1 MQGTSQVHDER
12 VHGGSPDEASACLR
26 GLVCLVRLVCLVGL
40 LRETKAGVYE
50 SLSRGILKMRQV
62 FLMGY
67 LLTLHDV
74 FICGYLISVIYSFWN
89 AYYLGE
95 SILDFY
101 GY

>member
-1 MQGTSQVHDER
+1 M
-12 VHGGSPDEASACLR
+12 
-26 GLVCLVRLVCLVGL
+26 
-40 LRETKAGVYE
+40 YE
-50 SLSRGILKMRQV
+50 SPLAILKMRQV

-89 AYYLGE
+89 VYYLGE

>member
-1 MQGTSQVHDER
+1 
-12 VHGGSPDEASACLR
+12 
-26 GLVCLVRLVCLVGL
+26 
-40 LRETKAGVYE
+40 
-50 SLSRGILKMRQV
+50 MRQG

>member
-1 MQGTSQVHDER
+1 V
-12 VHGGSPDEASACLR
+12 C
-26 GLVCLVRLVCLVGL
+26 LVCLVCLVCRCL
-40 LRETKAGVYE
+40 LREAKAGVYK
-50 SLSRGILKMRQV
+50 SLQAILKMRQV